1 MNKEYLCT
9 CFKTR
14 ARLNE
19 EAIKA
24 MAMTDEQFEDYRA
37 AFEDYRAAEER
48 AFKLNKR
55 R

>member
-9 CFKTR
+9 CLKTR

-24 MAMTDEQFEDYRA
+24 MAMTDEEFEDYRA
-37 AFEDYRAAEER
+37 SEER
-48 AFKLNKR
+48 ALNLINGNI
-55 R
+55 